1 MDRGLCPAGGLGYPT
16 GMPVQKKSRRAL
28 ALLAALPLTL
38 AACSTRQAIDIA
50 MSGDPEHAIT
60 HLAAYKAQRYKQ
72 NPLELVR
79 DIRDARRQFNK
90 LVSLLKGE
98 VSKKWGS
105 DEVLTPSNKRYVKY
119 TQNYKSR
126 AIVEFDAGRVTVETL
141 DQRAPGRSL
150 RNAIVTTLLTP
161 DDPRAVDLYSARTV
175 KLSGRPYLYGLVED
189 RHGHAIDS
197 PARAE
202 AFADELLK
210 QPAQVRQV
218 RTAQGKKTVRY
229 VRIPMVNDYEN
240 RQAKRYAPLVD
251 RYARRYSVSKSLVFA
266 VIKTESS
273 FNPFAVSTAPA
284 YGLMQ
289 LVPATGGR
297 DAYRRIKGYDHTP
310 SKEYLFIADNNIQ
323 LGTAYLGIIDH
334 DYLGAIHNP
343 VSREYC
349 TIAAYNGGAGN
360 VLRVFSPDRDKAVQ
374 VINRL
379 SPAQVYRRLREQ
391 HPRAETRRYL
401 VKVLDARREFVNI

>member
-1 MDRGLCPAGGLGYPT
+1 MAA
-16 GMPVQKKSRRAL
+16 QKKSKGAL
-28 ALLAALPLTL
+28 TLLAALSL
-38 AACSTRQAIDIA
+38 ALASCSTRQAIDIA
-50 MSGDPEHAIT
+50 MSGDPQHAIT
-60 HLAAYKAQRYKQ
+60 HLATYKAERYKQ
-72 NPLELVR
+72 NPLELVH
-79 DIRDARRQFNK
+79 DIRDARRQFKK
-90 LVSLLKGE
+90 LVALLRGE
-98 VSKKWGS
+98 VSKEWGN

-126 AIVEFDAGRVTVETL
+126 AIVQFDAGQVTVETL
-141 DQRAPGRSL
+141 DQKAPGRSL
-150 RNAIVTTLLTP
+150 RSAIVTTLLTP

-189 RHGHAIDS
+189 QRGHPIDT

-202 AFADELLK
+202 AFADHLLK
-210 QPAQVRQV
+210 QPPQVREV
-218 RTAQGKKTVRY
+218 RTAQGTKRVRY
-229 VRIPMVNDYEN
+229 VRIPMVNDYQN
-240 RQAKRYAPLVD
+240 RQAERYAPLVD
-251 RYARRYSVSKSLVFA
+251 KYAQRYGVSKSLVFA

-297 DAYRRIKGYDHTP
+297 DAYRRVKGYDHTP
-310 SKEYLFIADNNIQ
+310 SKEYLFIADHNIQ

-334 DYLGAIHNP
+334 DYLGQIRNP

-360 VLRVFSPDRDKAVQ
+360 VLRVFSRDRDQAVS

-379 SPAQVYRRLREQ
+379 SPSEVYRRLRQQ